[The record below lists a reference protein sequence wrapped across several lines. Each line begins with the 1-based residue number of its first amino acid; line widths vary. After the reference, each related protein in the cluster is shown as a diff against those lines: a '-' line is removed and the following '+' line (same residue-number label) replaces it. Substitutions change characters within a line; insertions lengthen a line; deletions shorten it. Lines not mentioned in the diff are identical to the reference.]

1 MSWSDELRLLDI
13 QEPESWPAWFMVVM
27 SLLISILLLFGGWH
41 FLIQDQQRVLGLER
55 PRETELRRT
64 FSIKKGMAV
73 NLPAYQKQMSQ
84 IEDMLAVMVR
94 QLPDSTE
101 VPSLLVDI
109 TEGGTRRGLNF
120 LVFDPQQEEL
130 GDFYAILPI
139 RMEVA
144 GSYHQ
149 LAGFIS
155 DLAQMPRIVTV
166 GDMAI
171 TADEAGLLTISVIL
185 KTYRYLSEEIWQ

>member
-13 QEPESWPAWFMVVM
+13 QEPASWPAWFMVVM

-41 FLIQDQQRVLGLER
+41 FLIQDQQRVLDLEQS
-55 PRETELRRT
+55 REIELRRT
-64 FSIKKGMAV
+64 FSSKKGMVV

-109 TEGGTRRGLNF
+109 TDGGTRRGLNF

-185 KTYRYLSEEIWQ
+185 KTYRYLSEEI

>member
-13 QEPESWPAWFMVVM
+13 QEPASWPAWFMVAM

-41 FLIQDQQRVLGLER
+41 FLIQDQQRVLDLEQS
-55 PRETELRRT
+55 RETELRRT
-64 FSIKKGMAV
+64 FSSKKGMVV

-101 VPSLLVDI
+101 VPSLLVAI
-109 TEGGTRRGLNF
+109 TEGGARRGLSF

-185 KTYRYLSEEIWQ
+185 KTYRYLSEEI

>member
-13 QEPESWPAWFMVVM
+13 QEPASWPAWFMVVM

-41 FLIQDQQRVLGLER
+41 FLIQDQQRVLDLEQS
-55 PRETELRRT
+55 REIELRRT
-64 FSIKKGMAV
+64 FSSKKGMVV

-185 KTYRYLSEEIWQ
+185 KTYRYLSEEI

>member
-13 QEPESWPAWFMVVM
+13 QEPASWPAWFMVAM

-41 FLIQDQQRVLGLER
+41 FLIQDQQRVLDLEQS
-55 PRETELRRT
+55 RETELRRT
-64 FSIKKGMAV
+64 FSSKKGMVV

-94 QLPDSTE
+94 QLPDGTE

-109 TEGGTRRGLNF
+109 TEGGARRGLNF

-185 KTYRYLSEEIWQ
+185 KTYRYLSEEI

>member
-13 QEPESWPAWFMVVM
+13 QEPASWPAWFMVVM

-41 FLIQDQQRVLGLER
+41 FLIQDQQRVLDLEQS
-55 PRETELRRT
+55 RETELRRT
-64 FSIKKGMAV
+64 FSSKKGMVV

-84 IEDMLAVMVR
+84 IEDILAVMVP

-171 TADEAGLLTISVIL
+171 SADEAGLLTISVIL
-185 KTYRYLSEEIWQ
+185 KTYRYLSEEI

>member
-13 QEPESWPAWFMVVM
+13 QEPASWPAWFMVVM

-41 FLIQDQQRVLGLER
+41 FLIQDQQRVLDLEKS
-55 PRETELRRT
+55 REIELRRT
-64 FSIKKGMAV
+64 FSSKKGMVV

-185 KTYRYLSEEIWQ
+185 KTYRYLSEEI

>member
-1 MSWSDELRLLDI
+1 
-13 QEPESWPAWFMVVM
+13 MVM
-27 SLLISILLLFGGWH
+27 ISLLVSLLLLLGGWH
-41 FLIQDQQRVLGLER
+41 FLIQNQLRVLESER
-55 PRETELRRT
+55 ARETELR
-64 FSIKKGMAV
+64 SAYSVKKGMVV
-73 NLPAYQKQMSQ
+73 NLPAYKAQMMD
-84 IEDMLAVMVR
+84 IEKMLAEMVR

-109 TEGGTRRGLNF
+109 TEAGARRGLNF

-139 RMEVA
+139 LMEVT

-149 LAGFIS
+149 LAEFIS

-166 GDMAI
+166 GDMTI
-171 TADEAGLLTISVIL
+171 SADDAGLLTTSVVVE
-185 KTYRYLSEEIWQ
+185 TYRYLPGAI

>member
-13 QEPESWPAWFMVVM
+13 QEPASWPAWFMVVM

-41 FLIQDQQRVLGLER
+41 FLIQDQQSVLSLER
-55 PRETELRRT
+55 PREIELRRT
-64 FSIKKGMAV
+64 FSIKKGMV
-73 NLPAYQKQMSQ
+73 INLPAYQKQMSE
-84 IEDMLAVMVR
+84 IEDMLAIHVR

>member
-13 QEPESWPAWFMVVM
+13 QQPASWPAWFMVVM

-41 FLIQDQQRVLGLER
+41 FLIQDQQRVLGLEQS
-55 PRETELRRT
+55 RETELRRT
-64 FSIKKGMAV
+64 FSIKKGMVV

-109 TEGGTRRGLNF
+109 TEGGARRGLNF

-130 GDFYAILPI
+130 EDFYAILPI

-185 KTYRYLSEEIWQ
+185 KTYRYLSEEL

>member
-1 MSWSDELRLLDI
+1 MSWADEIRLIDI
-13 QEPESWPAWFMVVM
+13 NQPATWPAWFMVM
-27 SLLISILLLFGGWH
+27 ISLLVSLLLLLGGWH
-41 FLIQDQQRVLGLER
+41 FLIQDQLKGLDAEQF
-55 PRETELRRT
+55 REIELRST
-64 FSIKKGMAV
+64 FSTKKGMVV
-73 NLPAYQKQMSQ
+73 NLPAYQRQMSQ
-84 IEDMLAVMVR
+84 IEDMLALMVR

-109 TEGGTRRGLNF
+109 TEGGTRQGLNF

-139 RMEVA
+139 RMEVT

-166 GDMAI
+166 GDMTI

-185 KTYRYLSEEIWQ
+185 KTYRYLSEEV

>member
-1 MSWSDELRLLDI
+1 MSWADEIRLIDI
-13 QEPESWPAWFMVVM
+13 NQPATWPAWFMVM
-27 SLLISILLLFGGWH
+27 ISLLVSLLLLLGGWH
-41 FLIQDQQRVLGLER
+41 FLIKNQLRVLESER
-55 PRETELRRT
+55 ARETELR
-64 FSIKKGMAV
+64 SAYSVKKGMVV
-73 NLPAYQKQMSQ
+73 NLPAYKAQMMD
-84 IEDMLAVMVR
+84 IEKMLAEMVR

-109 TEGGTRRGLNF
+109 TEAGARRGLNF

-139 RMEVA
+139 LMEVT

-149 LAGFIS
+149 LAEFIS

-166 GDMAI
+166 GDMTI
-171 TADEAGLLTISVIL
+171 SADDAGLLTTSVVVE
-185 KTYRYLSEEIWQ
+185 TYRYLPGEI

>member
-13 QEPESWPAWFMVVM
+13 QEPASWPAWFMVVM

-41 FLIQDQQRVLGLER
+41 FLIQDQQRVLDLEQS
-55 PRETELRRT
+55 REIELRRT
-64 FSIKKGMAV
+64 FSSKKGMVV

-109 TEGGTRRGLNF
+109 TDGGTRRGLNF

-139 RMEVA
+139 RMEVT

-155 DLAQMPRIVTV
+155 DLAQMPRVVTV
-166 GDMAI
+166 GDMTI
-171 TADEAGLLTISVIL
+171 TADETGLLTISVIL
-185 KTYRYLSEEIWQ
+185 KTYRYLSEEI

>member
-13 QEPESWPAWFMVVM
+13 QEPASWPAWFMVVM

-41 FLIQDQQRVLGLER
+41 FLIQDQQRVLDLEQS
-55 PRETELRRT
+55 REIELRRT
-64 FSIKKGMAV
+64 FSSKKGMVV

-139 RMEVA
+139 RMEVT

-185 KTYRYLSEEIWQ
+185 KTYRYLSEEI

>member
-13 QEPESWPAWFMVVM
+13 QEPASWPAWFMVVM

-41 FLIQDQQRVLGLER
+41 FLIQDQQSVLSLER
-55 PRETELRRT
+55 PREIELRRT
-64 FSIKKGMAV
+64 FSIKKGMV
-73 NLPAYQKQMSQ
+73 INLPAYQKQMSE
-84 IEDMLAVMVR
+84 IEDMLAIHVR

-185 KTYRYLSEEIWQ
+185 KTYRYLSEEI

>member
-1 MSWSDELRLLDI
+1 MSWSDDLRLLDI
-13 QEPESWPAWFMVVM
+13 QEPASWPAWFMVVM

-41 FLIQDQQRVLGLER
+41 FLIQDQQSVLSLER
-55 PRETELRRT
+55 PREIELRRT
-64 FSIKKGMAV
+64 FSIKKGMV
-73 NLPAYQKQMSQ
+73 INLPAYQKQMSE
-84 IEDMLAVMVR
+84 IEDMLAIHVR

-185 KTYRYLSEEIWQ
+185 KTYRYLSEEI

>member
-1 MSWSDELRLLDI
+1 MSWADEIRLIDI
-13 QEPESWPAWFMVVM
+13 NQPATWPAWFMVM
-27 SLLISILLLFGGWH
+27 ISLLVSLLLLLGGWH
-41 FLIQDQQRVLGLER
+41 FLIQNQLRVLESER
-55 PRETELRRT
+55 ARETELR
-64 FSIKKGMAV
+64 SAYSVKKGMVV
-73 NLPAYQKQMSQ
+73 NLPAYKAQMMD
-84 IEDMLAVMVR
+84 IEKMLAGMVR

-109 TEGGTRRGLNF
+109 TEAGARRGLNF

-139 RMEVA
+139 LMEVT

-149 LAGFIS
+149 LAEFIS

-166 GDMAI
+166 GDMTI
-171 TADEAGLLTISVIL
+171 SADDAGLLTTSVVVE
-185 KTYRYLSEEIWQ
+185 TYRYLPGEI

>member
-13 QEPESWPAWFMVVM
+13 QQPASWPAWFMVVM

-41 FLIQDQQRVLGLER
+41 FLIQDQQRVLDLEQS
-55 PRETELRRT
+55 REIELRRS
-64 FSIKKGMAV
+64 FSSKKGMVV

-185 KTYRYLSEEIWQ
+185 KTYRYLSEEI

>member
-41 FLIQDQQRVLGLER
+41 FLIQDQQRVLDLEQS
-55 PRETELRRT
+55 REIELRRT
-64 FSIKKGMAV
+64 FSSKKGMVV

-109 TEGGTRRGLNF
+109 TEGGARRGLNF

-171 TADEAGLLTISVIL
+171 TADEAGLLTISVVL
-185 KTYRYLSEEIWQ
+185 KTYRYLSEEI

>member
-13 QEPESWPAWFMVVM
+13 QEPASWPAWFMVAM

-41 FLIQDQQRVLGLER
+41 FLIQDQQRVLDLEQS
-55 PRETELRRT
+55 RETELRRS
-64 FSIKKGMAV
+64 FSTKKGMVV

-84 IEDMLAVMVR
+84 IEDILAVMVH

-185 KTYRYLSEEIWQ
+185 KTYRYLSEEI

>member
-13 QEPESWPAWFMVVM
+13 QEPASWPAWFMVVM
-27 SLLISILLLFGGWH
+27 SLLISILLLFGGWY
-41 FLIQDQQRVLGLER
+41 FLIQDQQRVLDLEQSK
-55 PRETELRRT
+55 ETELRRT
-64 FSIKKGMAV
+64 FSTKKGMVV

-84 IEDMLAVMVR
+84 IEDMLAVMVH

-109 TEGGTRRGLNF
+109 TEGGARRGLNF

-139 RMEVA
+139 RMEVT

-155 DLAQMPRIVTV
+155 DLAQMPRVVTV
-166 GDMAI
+166 GDMTI
-171 TADEAGLLTISVIL
+171 TADETGLLTISVIL
-185 KTYRYLSEEIWQ
+185 KTYRYLSEEI

>member
-13 QEPESWPAWFMVVM
+13 QEPASWPAWFMVVM

-41 FLIQDQQRVLGLER
+41 FLIQDQQRVLDLEQS
-55 PRETELRRT
+55 RETELRRT
-64 FSIKKGMAV
+64 FSSKKGMVV

-185 KTYRYLSEEIWQ
+185 KTYRYLSEEI

>member
-1 MSWSDELRLLDI
+1 
-13 QEPESWPAWFMVVM
+13 MV
-27 SLLISILLLFGGWH
+27 I
-41 FLIQDQQRVLGLER
+41 
-55 PRETELRRT
+55 
-64 FSIKKGMAV
+64 
-73 NLPAYQKQMSQ
+73 NLPAYQKQMSE
-84 IEDMLAVMVR
+84 IEDMLAIHVR

>member
-13 QEPESWPAWFMVVM
+13 QEPASWPAWFMVAM

-41 FLIQDQQRVLGLER
+41 FLIQDQQRVLDLEQS
-55 PRETELRRT
+55 RETELRRT
-64 FSIKKGMAV
+64 FSSKKGMVV

-185 KTYRYLSEEIWQ
+185 KTYRYLSEEI

>member
-13 QEPESWPAWFMVVM
+13 QQPASWPAWFMVAM

-41 FLIQDQQRVLGLER
+41 FLIQDQQRVLDLEQS
-55 PRETELRRT
+55 RETELRRT
-64 FSIKKGMAV
+64 FSSKKGMVV

-185 KTYRYLSEEIWQ
+185 KTYRYLSEEI

>member
-1 MSWSDELRLLDI
+1 MSWSDELRRIDF
-13 QEPESWPAWFMVVM
+13 QEPASWPAWFMVVV
-27 SLLISILLLFGGWH
+27 SILISILLLFGGWH
-41 FLIQDQQRVLGLER
+41 FLIQDQLKGLDAEQS
-55 PRETELRRT
+55 REIELRST
-64 FSIKKGMAV
+64 FSTKKGMVV

-84 IEDMLAVMVR
+84 IEDMLAVMVH

-109 TEGGTRRGLNF
+109 TEGGARRGLNF

-139 RMEVA
+139 RMEVT

-166 GDMAI
+166 GDMTI

-185 KTYRYLSEEIWQ
+185 KTYRYLSEEI

>member
-13 QEPESWPAWFMVVM
+13 QQPASWPAWFMVVM
-27 SLLISILLLFGGWH
+27 SLLISILLLFGGWY
-41 FLIQDQQRVLGLER
+41 FLIQDQQRVLDLEQSK
-55 PRETELRRT
+55 ETELRRT
-64 FSIKKGMAV
+64 FSTKKGMVV

-84 IEDMLAVMVR
+84 IEDMLAVMVH

-109 TEGGTRRGLNF
+109 TEGGARRGLNF

-139 RMEVA
+139 RMEVT

-155 DLAQMPRIVTV
+155 DLAQMPRVVTV
-166 GDMAI
+166 GDMTI
-171 TADEAGLLTISVIL
+171 TADETGLLTISVIL
-185 KTYRYLSEEIWQ
+185 KTYRYLSEEI

>member
-1 MSWSDELRLLDI
+1 MDI
-13 QEPESWPAWFMVVM
+13 E
-27 SLLISILLLFGGWH
+27 
-41 FLIQDQQRVLGLER
+41 
-55 PRETELRRT
+55 
-64 FSIKKGMAV
+64 K
-73 NLPAYQKQMSQ
+73 
-84 IEDMLAVMVR
+84 MLAEMVR

-109 TEGGTRRGLNF
+109 TEAGARRGLNF

-139 RMEVA
+139 LMEVT

-149 LAGFIS
+149 LAEFIS

-166 GDMAI
+166 GDMTI
-171 TADEAGLLTISVIL
+171 SADDAGLLTTSVVVE
-185 KTYRYLSEEIWQ
+185 TYRYLPGEI

>member
-13 QEPESWPAWFMVVM
+13 QEPASWPAWFMVVM

-41 FLIQDQQRVLGLER
+41 FLIQDQQSVLSLER
-55 PRETELRRT
+55 PREIELRRT
-64 FSIKKGMAV
+64 FSIKKGMV
-73 NLPAYQKQMSQ
+73 INLPAYQKQMSE
-84 IEDMLAVMVR
+84 IEDMLAIHVR

-155 DLAQMPRIVTV
+155 DLAQMRRIVTV